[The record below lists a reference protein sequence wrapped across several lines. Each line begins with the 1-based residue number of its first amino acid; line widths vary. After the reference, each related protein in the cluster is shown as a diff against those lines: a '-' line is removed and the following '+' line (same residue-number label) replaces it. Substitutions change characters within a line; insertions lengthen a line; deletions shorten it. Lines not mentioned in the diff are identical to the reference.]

1 MLELVKV
8 AKVGVILR
16 PSSPDLKEIFESIS
30 GIFATH
36 DIEVKL
42 DSISA
47 AMIGLRG
54 VEFATLVEWSDIL
67 LSIGG
72 DGTLIAMVRRCYG

>member
-1 MLELVKV
+1 MPELLKV

-16 PSSPDLKEIFESIS
+16 PSSPDLKAVFESIS
-30 GIFATH
+30 GVFGAYGM
-36 DIEVKL
+36 EMKL

-54 VEFATLVEWSDIL
+54 VEFATLVEWGDIL

-72 DGTLIAMVRRCYG
+72 DGTLRAMVRRC